1 MGGKRMVKQLPFATL
16 SQQENSEEPYREK
29 DEIGGI
35 QEREIMRAEMYLVR
49 NSIAQAKG
57 LGLLK

>member
-16 SQQENSEEPYREK
+16 SQQENSEEPYRER
-29 DEIGGI
+29 DEIGG
-35 QEREIMRAEMYLVR
+35 IMRAEMYLVR

>member
-1 MGGKRMVKQLPFATL
+1 MVKQLPFATL
-16 SQQENSEEPYREK
+16 SQQENSEEPYRER

-35 QEREIMRAEMYLVR
+35 QERDIMQAEMYLVR